1 MTALTLRWRK
11 PAPPLLLR
19 WRGPDAR
26 VSAAAQASPLSP
38 IAAVIGPKGEPGAT
52 IMRVQQIASADTIT
66 PDADI
71 ADLVDVTALSV
82 ATSIAAPTGDPQNGA
97 RLMFR
102 IKDTG
107 TSQGLAW
114 AAVYGSGGL
123 PLPSAT
129 VPGKTMHLGFLF
141 NSNTLKWALIASLT
155 EA

>member
-1 MTALTLRWRK
+1 MTMILRWRV
-11 PAPPLLLR
+11 PAPAVTTG
-19 WRGPDAR
+19 WRGPDGR
-26 VSAAAQASPLSP
+26 VRAGLQDNPAAP
-38 IAAVIGPKGEPGAT
+38 IAGVIGPKGEPGAT
-52 IMRVQQIASADTIT
+52 IMRVQQIGSAASIT

-71 ADLVDVTALSV
+71 ADLVDITALAVS
-82 ATSIAAPTGDPQNGA
+82 TSIEAPTGDPQNGA

-107 TSQGLAW
+107 SSRSLSW

-141 NSNTLKWALIASLT
+141 NSSTAKWALIASLT